1 MTVSE
6 KRVESA
12 RLKIWKVKK
21 EKKMKRRNQRRLRV
35 ASAFGLVVLGLI
47 PLGFGGA
54 EQNATPVFAQ
64 DASIDE
70 MLQRGLNAEETEKP
84 QEVEIEAQAQNN
96 FESSENAKKG
106 RMLIQEW
113 QNALQQGDFRTAL
126 EKTNALL
133 QMDDVKNNPQI
144 VQAIEFHK
152 LILNRIVQFFP
163 QGFDGWRS
171 AKKAGERRVLN
182 VNGVEF
188 PFRWCPPGS
197 FAMGSAPMEKVWN
210 GQDEPLMMSTGEIA
224 RCEKQH
230 SVRLTK
236 GFWILETEVTQKMWT
251 ALGRAN
257 PSVVKVDANPVDRVS
272 WFDCQEA
279 LAQLNDATGSPQG
292 GFIFRLP
299 TEAEWEYACRA
310 GTTGSFNDDSTNG
323 VNVAQAASD
332 WVNGLPAPTP
342 VAQKRPN
349 RWGLYDMHGNVSEWC
364 WDWYDENAY
373 YMNGANLDPLGPAQ
387 TQCRVIRGGSYRT
400 PYDMAR
406 SAARGYGGARNPGAR
421 ELGCGFRFIFV
432 EVSSPMELAQWSERI
447 KTALQQRQIFE
458 KLAAEQAVE
467 YQETVRRLN
476 QVTQNWID
484 QIESGHTVP
493 TYPTPIPMYPTPVPM
508 YPIPEPP
515 MY

>member
-1 MTVSE
+1 
-6 KRVESA
+6 
-12 RLKIWKVKK
+12 
-21 EKKMKRRNQRRLRV
+21 MKRRNQRRLRGAL
-35 ASAFGLVVLGLI
+35 ASAFGLVALGLI

-64 DASIDE
+64 DASVDE
-70 MLQRGLNAEETEKP
+70 MLLRGLVGDEEVEWRKEP
-84 QEVEIEAQAQNN
+84 KERQEPEIEAQAQNN
-96 FESSENAKKG
+96 FAPSENVKKQ
-106 RMLIQEW
+106 LASIQEW
-113 QNALQQGDFRTAL
+113 VQQGDFAIAIET
-126 EKTNALL
+126 TNALL
-133 QMDDVKNNPQI
+133 QRDDVKNNPPA
-144 VQAIEFHK
+144 VQALEFQK
-152 LILNRIVQFFP
+152 LILNKIVQFFP
-163 QGFDGWRS
+163 QGFDEWRS

-182 VNGVEF
+182 INGVEF

-210 GQDEPLMMSTGEIA
+210 GRYEPATTSTGEIA
-224 RCEKQH
+224 RREKQH

-251 ALGRAN
+251 ALGYVN
-257 PSVVKVDANPVDRVS
+257 PSVVKVDANPVDSVS

-279 LAQLNDATGSPQG
+279 LAQLNDATGSSLG

-332 WVNGLPAPTP
+332 WGNKLPAPTP

-349 RWGLYDMHGNVSEWC
+349 RWGLYDMHGNVYEWC

-387 TQCRVIRGGSYRT
+387 TQRRVIRGGSYQI

-406 SAARGYGGARNPGAR
+406 SAARGFNGGGNPGAR
-421 ELGCGFRFIFV
+421 ELDRGFRFIFV
-432 EVSSPMELAQWSERI
+432 EVSSPMELAQWSERV

-458 KLAAEQAVE
+458 KLAAEQAAE
-467 YQETVRRLN
+467 LQKAMGKLN
-476 QVTQNWID
+476 QAAQNLTE
-484 QIESGHTVP
+484 QIKAGNWVP
-493 TYPTPIPMYPTPVPM
+493 MNPTPGPMYPTPVPMYPTPVPM
-508 YPIPEPP
+508 YPIPGP